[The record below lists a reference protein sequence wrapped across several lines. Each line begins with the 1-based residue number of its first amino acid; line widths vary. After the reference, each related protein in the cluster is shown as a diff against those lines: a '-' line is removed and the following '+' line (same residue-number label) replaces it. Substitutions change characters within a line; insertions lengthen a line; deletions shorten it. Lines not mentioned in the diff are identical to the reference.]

1 MKKIIL
7 SLLLAVTV
15 NGFAQSSFKGTLLN
29 TEKKPVSA
37 ANVLLMT
44 LPDSTL
50 VKGAISNQR
59 GVFELPNATEG
70 KKVVIKIT
78 HLEYQTVVF
87 TP

>member
-44 LPDSTL
+44 LPS
-50 VKGAISNQR
+50 
-59 GVFELPNATEG
+59 
-70 KKVVIKIT
+70 
-78 HLEYQTVVF
+78 
-87 TP
+87 

>member
-7 SLLLAVTV
+7 SLLLAVTA

-29 TEKKPVSA
+29 TEKKPVST

-50 VKGAISNQR
+50 VKGAISE
-59 GVFELPNATEG
+59 VFFNYPMPLRV
-70 KKVVIKIT
+70 KR
-78 HLEYQTVVF
+78 
-87 TP
+87 